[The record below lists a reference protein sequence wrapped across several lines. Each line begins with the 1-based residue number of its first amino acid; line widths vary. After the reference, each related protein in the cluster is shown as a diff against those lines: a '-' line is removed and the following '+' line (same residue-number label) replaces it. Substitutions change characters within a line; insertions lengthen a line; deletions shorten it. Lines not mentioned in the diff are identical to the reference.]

1 MPRPVRYGRT
11 GRRIKDFLGA
21 SLPVTIRLVASGAA
35 CVLLAGPAAADDLT
49 ISSKTTSEVSTAAA
63 ANNTPGNITITSG
76 GSLDVSK
83 TGPAVLLN
91 SSNTVS
97 NSGTISNSF
106 GTSAIGINIV
116 PTFTGS
122 VNNAGTI
129 NVITT
134 GTAPTTTGQ
143 YGILLMNGNSVTFTG
158 TAATNSTTLT
168 TTSVVGI
175 LKPGDVV
182 AGATGFTSG
191 TYIVSQSS
199 GTPGSAGTYVISQ
212 PTAAAITSAPLS
224 ASGVVIEGTGTG
236 TSLNVTSVTGLLNT
250 GDVLSGTG
258 VPAGTAIINQV
269 SGTPGGVG
277 VYTTSNSTTPSNASL
292 TAQPLLA
299 PFVGNIVTTSASNIT
314 VAGFGANG
322 IGIQSELDGNLTQ
335 GGTITAQGNTSSGIL
350 ALAPIDGAFVNT
362 GKIQTEP
369 PNGLLISTSTTVLSP
384 GWAAAFGG
392 NMGGGILNA
401 GPTSSTDTTPA
412 ATLSTIG
419 ASSALIIAPT
429 VGSDVANI
437 AVGMVSDAN
446 APGYSLI
453 NRGTIS
459 STGMQPNVSP
469 ITVQIGNGP
478 SDTSG
483 LLTTLAGGIYNSGSI
498 TAVATSNSTVP
509 LQLPPAASNA
519 TAMLIGVGATVPN
532 LNNTATGTISASTS
546 GATGGTATAIVI
558 EGTSQIQSTTTSS
571 LVGGSL
577 SALTNAGAIS
587 ASALSSDVTISNLTA
602 EAISDLAGDLTSV
615 TNSGTISA
623 TATQLQ
629 NNSQVTIAADL
640 SNNTKAVTF
649 TNSGTV
655 IGNILFPN
663 VANNTLTIEGP
674 NASVNGQVH
683 ATGLGSVNIGV
694 SAAGTGGVLH
704 TGQVVNA
711 GSLTVGPQGVLDV
724 QIGNISQVVSA
735 SGPVSFDA
743 TSHITVTPVLLPANA
758 LSSIRLV
765 HSDTSLAFANYA
777 ATVSSVQIPF
787 LYNGSLSVD
796 PQNLTLTLQQKTATQ
811 LGLTGNAAIL
821 YQPALTAALR
831 DNAVGAA
838 FGALPNAAAVQT
850 ALLQLQPLSDAADF
864 AVAQSL
870 SDPQL
875 NAIGSRQRALL
886 LGTLPES
893 GLNPWFQ
900 GSFDMFNGHG
910 TNSYTGSGS
919 GGTLGIDFTDPANGH
934 GGIALTIQRISTTDK
949 SPGPVGSEAGSWY
962 MISPYMGLRAGNVFI
977 DIQANGGAADLKEA
991 RQVTIGSLSRT
1002 ALGTPSV
1009 EFASGNITGGYI
1021 FDLGFIRLIP
1031 EVTLNGLALF
1041 DHGYVEQNGTSEEL
1055 GNKGQPIGTT
1065 TAVGGGPGI
1074 NLSVASRT
1082 LQELSGFAGLGGAT
1096 TIPLLG
1102 GNLIPQLTL
1111 GWGHGL
1117 LDSGSSTTAS
1127 FAAVPSLPFSLAG
1140 PALSRSEAV
1149 GSLDLDYIFGNVT
1162 AELSYSAISSSVA
1175 LNQTAHLTFS
1185 IRF

>member
-1 MPRPVRYGRT
+1 M
-11 GRRIKDFLGA
+11 FLGA
-21 SLPVTIRLVASGAA
+21 SFPVTIRLVASGAA

-49 ISSKTTSEVSTAAA
+49 ITSKTSSDVSTAAA
-63 ANNTPGNITITSG
+63 ANSSPGNITITSG
-76 GSLDVSK
+76 GSVDVSK

-106 GTSAIGINIV
+106 GSGAVGINIV
-116 PTFTGS
+116 PTFTGA

-143 YGILLMNGNSVTFTG
+143 FGILLMNGNSVTFTG

-182 AGATGFTSG
+182 AGATGFAGG
-191 TYIVSQSS
+191 TFIVNQSS
-199 GTPGSAGTYVISQ
+199 GTPGSAGTYVLSA
-212 PTAAAITSAPLS
+212 PTTAAISSAPLS
-224 ASGVVIEGTGTG
+224 ASGVVIEATGTG
-236 TSLNVTSVTGLLNT
+236 TSLNVTSVTGQLNT

-258 VPAGTAIINQV
+258 VPAGTTIVNQV

-277 VYTTSNSTTPSNASL
+277 VYTTSNSTTSSSASL

-299 PFVGNIVTTSASNIT
+299 PFAGNIVTTSASNIT

-322 IGIQSELDGNLTQ
+322 IGIQSELNGNLTQ
-335 GGTITAQGNTSSGIL
+335 GGTITAQGSTSSGIL

-369 PNGLLISTSTTVLSP
+369 PTGVLIATATSVASP

-392 NMGGGILNA
+392 NIGGGILNA

-419 ASSALIIAPT
+419 ASPALIIAPT

-437 AVGMVSDAN
+437 TVGLVSDAN
-446 APGYSLI
+446 ASGYSLI

-469 ITVQIGNGP
+469 VTIQIGNGP

-509 LQLPPAASNA
+509 LQLPPSASNA

-546 GATGGTATAIVI
+546 GAKGGTATAIVI

-577 SALTNAGAIS
+577 SALTNAGTIS
-587 ASALSSDVTISNLTA
+587 ASAISNDVTVTNLNA
-602 EAISDLAGDLTSV
+602 EAISDLAGDLTSI

-623 TATQLQ
+623 TATLLQ
-629 NNSQVTIAADL
+629 SNSQVTIAADL

-655 IGNILFPN
+655 TGNILFPN
-663 VANNTLTIEGP
+663 VANNSLTIEGP
-674 NASVNGQVH
+674 NASVNGQVR
-683 ATGLGSVNIGV
+683 AAGLGTVNIGV

-711 GSLTVGPQGVLDV
+711 GSLTVGPQGTLDV

-735 SGPVSFDA
+735 SGPASFDA
-743 TSHITVTPVLLPANA
+743 TSHVTVTPVLLPANA
-758 LSSIRLV
+758 LTSIRLV
-765 HSDTSLAFANYA
+765 HSDTSLTFANYA
-777 ATVSSVQIPF
+777 ATVSTVQIPF
-787 LYNGSLSVD
+787 LYNGNLTVD
-796 PQNLTLTLQQKTATQ
+796 PQNLTLSLQQKTAAQ

-821 YQPALTAALR
+821 YQPAMTAALR
-831 DNAVGAA
+831 DTQVGAA
-838 FGALPNAAAVQT
+838 FGALPDAAAIQA
-850 ALLQLQPLSDAADF
+850 ALLQMQPLSNAADF
-864 AVAQSL
+864 AMAQSL
-870 SDPQL
+870 NDSSL
-875 NAIGSRQRALL
+875 NSVGARQRALL

-893 GLNPWFQ
+893 GFNPWFQ
-900 GSFDMFNGHG
+900 GSFNMLSGHG
-910 TNSYTGSGS
+910 TNSYTGNGS

-934 GGIALTIQRISTTDK
+934 GGIALTVQRTSVTEK
-949 SPGPVGSEAGSWY
+949 SPSPVGGEAGSWY
-962 MISPYMGLRAGNVFI
+962 MISPYMGLRGGNVFI
-977 DIQANGGAADLKEA
+977 DIQANGGAADLKES

-1002 ALGTPSV
+1002 ALGTPSI
-1009 EFASGNITGGYI
+1009 EFAGGNITGGYI
-1021 FDLGFIRLIP
+1021 FDLGGIRLIP
-1031 EVTLNGLALF
+1031 QVSLDGLALF
-1041 DHGYVEQNGTSEEL
+1041 DHAFVEQNGTSEQL

-1065 TAVGGGPGI
+1065 NPVGGGPGI

-1082 LQELSGFAGLGGAT
+1082 LQQLSGFAGVAGAT

-1102 GNLIPQLTL
+1102 GNLIPQLTVGL
-1111 GWGHGL
+1111 GHGL
-1117 LDSGSSTTAS
+1117 LASGSSTTAS
-1127 FAAVPSLPFSLAG
+1127 FAAVPTLPFTLAG
-1140 PALSRSEAV
+1140 PSLSRSEAV
-1149 GSLDLDYIFGNVT
+1149 GSIDLNYIFGNVT
-1162 AELSYSAISSSVA
+1162 AELSYSAIATTVS

-1185 IRF
+1185 VRF